1 MRRSSEFLRTI
12 AASGDILNLISG
24 GMSEPFIKLIPL
36 TNAHQLEIKVPGVDA
51 KTLVIEIKN
60 NILWVY
66 QIMNIVTGNQLVK
79 VPRFIYKN
87 AIPHFIN
94 INGIEAR
101 VSGNKLLVQLP
112 FNERADGNHRKV
124 RINEG

>member
-1 MRRSSEFLRTI
+1 MRMSNEFLRTM
-12 AASGDILNLISG
+12 ALSGDILNLISG
-24 GMSEPFIKLIPL
+24 GMSEPSIRLIPL
-36 TNAHQLEIKVPGVDA
+36 TNAHQLEIKVPGVNA

-60 NILWVY
+60 NALWVY
-66 QIMNIVTGNQLVK
+66 QIMEVVTANQMVK

-94 INGIEAR
+94 ISGIEAS
-101 VSGNKLLVQLP
+101 VKGNKLLVQLP